1 MGTPRSI
8 VVVEDEC
15 IAAEDIRRRLVSWGY
30 CVPAVVATGEEAI
43 RSAEQ
48 VQPDLVLMD
57 IHLKGNMDG
66 VEAAEC
72 IRARLHVPVIYATAH
87 NDIDTM
93 ARAGVAGPFEMIN
106 KPYDDLEIR
115 AAIELALT
123 RKKTEPRLP
132 GSGPTV
138 GFPQRGILERVERPL
153 HSLEIL
159 TDPLR
164 K

>member
-1 MGTPRSI
+1 MAISQSI

-30 CVPAVVATGEEAI
+30 RVPAVVATGEEAI

-57 IHLKGNMDG
+57 IHLKGRMDG

-72 IRARLHVPVIYATAH
+72 IRTRLNVPVIYASSYS
-87 NDIDTM
+87 DSDTM
-93 ARAGVAGPFEMIN
+93 ARAGVANPLEMIN

-123 RKKTEPRLP
+123 RQQTGR
-132 GSGPTV
+132 
-138 GFPQRGILERVERPL
+138 R
-153 HSLEIL
+153 
-159 TDPLR
+159 
-164 K
+164 